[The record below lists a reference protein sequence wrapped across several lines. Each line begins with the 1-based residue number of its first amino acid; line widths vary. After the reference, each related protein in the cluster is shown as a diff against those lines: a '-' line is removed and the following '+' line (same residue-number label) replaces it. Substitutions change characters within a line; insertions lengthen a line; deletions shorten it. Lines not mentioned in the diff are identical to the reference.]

1 MNTQQDHQLDE
12 RPLDDKLAE
21 KIASLLDQSTREIAA
36 PTAAKLLAARKEAL
50 AHFQEKPAHAWASQ
64 LATNGFL
71 GRIAEP
77 FSHNLRA
84 RFVVMALLASLLGV
98 VTWQTMSSQGSEIAE
113 VDEGLLTD
121 ELPINAYLDKG
132 FESWLKR
139 HSN

>member
-1 MNTQQDHQLDE
+1 MNTPQDHRLDQNLSDE
-12 RPLDDKLAE
+12 KLAE
-21 KIASLLDQSTREIAA
+21 KIAALLDQGTREITA

-50 AHFQEKPAHAWASQ
+50 AHFQEKPAHAWAPRWANSG
-64 LATNGFL
+64 LL
-71 GRIAEP
+71 GRMAEP

-84 RFVVMALLASLLGV
+84 GFVVMALVASLLV
-98 VTWQTMSSQGSEIAE
+98 MVAWQSMGQQSSEIAE

-139 HSN
+139 PSN